1 MAAKYWPLKRDFKVI
16 LCSMMNGNL
25 HLSSRITE
33 FIIPFAKKRVAHT
46 ISHFIS
52 FPELV

>member
-16 LCSMMNGNL
+16 LCSMLNEIL
-25 HLSSRITE
+25 HLSTRITE
-33 FIIPFAKKRVAHT
+33 FIKTLSKTHK